1 MLEELKAEVCQGN
14 LELPRHGLVTWTSG
28 NLSARDP
35 STGLVVIKPS
45 GMRYDGMTPDD
56 MVVVN
61 IEGKI
66 IEGVRGPSSDTAS
79 HLYVYRRHDDIRS
92 IVHTHSTFAT
102 AWAAT
107 GQDIPCSLTAVA
119 DEFGGPVPCAG
130 YAHIGT
136 EQIGEQV
143 MRFIDQCPAV
153 LLRKHGVFTVG
164 ASIEKA
170 LKAAVMVE
178 DVART
183 LAYATMIGDISSL
196 PQSEIDANHDR
207 YINRYGMAAAS
218 TGVTS

>member
-1 MLEELKAEVCQGN
+1 
-14 LELPRHGLVTWTSG
+14 
-28 NLSARDP
+28 
-35 STGLVVIKPS
+35 
-45 GMRYDGMTPDD
+45 MTPDD
-56 MVVVN
+56 MVVVDS
-61 IEGKI
+61 EGKI
-66 IEGVRGPSSDTAS
+66 IEGDRGPSSATAS
-79 HLYVYRRHDDIRS
+79 HLYVYRRRDDIRS

-102 AWAAT
+102 AWVAT

-207 YINRYGMAAAS
+207 YINRYGTATAS

>member
-1 MLEELKAEVCQGN
+1 
-14 LELPRHGLVTWTSG
+14 
-28 NLSARDP
+28 
-35 STGLVVIKPS
+35 
-45 GMRYDGMTPDD
+45 MTPDD
-56 MVVVN
+56 MVVVDS
-61 IEGKI
+61 EGKI
-66 IEGVRGPSSDTAS
+66 IEGDRGPSSDTAS
-79 HLYVYRRHDDIRS
+79 HLYVCRRRDDIRS

-107 GQDIPCSLTAVA
+107 GQDIPYSLAAVA

-207 YINRYGMAAAS
+207 YINRYGTATAS

>member
-1 MLEELKAEVCQGN
+1 
-14 LELPRHGLVTWTSG
+14 
-28 NLSARDP
+28 
-35 STGLVVIKPS
+35 
-45 GMRYDGMTPDD
+45 MTPDD
-56 MVVVN
+56 MVVVDS
-61 IEGKI
+61 EGKI
-66 IEGVRGPSSDTAS
+66 IEGYRGPSSDTAS
-79 HLYVYRRHDDIRS
+79 HLYVYRRRDDIRS

-207 YINRYGMAAAS
+207 YINRYGTATAS